1 MLLAIDIGNTS
12 ILVGVMDGA
21 RIVKS
26 WRLSTARDRTTDEYT
41 IILKGL
47 FRSTSEEITTS
58 DIDRAI
64 ISCVVPSLETVFVGS
79 VKECFKV
86 EPIVIAPG
94 VKTGMPILTD
104 NPREVGADR
113 IVNAVAAYAQH
124 KCALI
129 VVDLGTAATFDYITA
144 KGEYAGG
151 AIAPGIAVSAD
162 ALFTRAAKLTRVELK
177 RPAEVIGK
185 STRESL
191 TSGLY
196 YGFTGLVDGI
206 VRRFKDEVGAD
217 IKVIATGG
225 SAELIKD
232 ASSTIDATDEFL
244 VLKGLEI
251 IDKLNR

>member
-1 MLLAIDIGNTS
+1 MLLAIDIGNTTV
-12 ILVGVMDGA
+12 LVGVIDDGK
-21 RIVKS
+21 IIKS
-26 WRLSTARDRTTDEYT
+26 WRLSTARNRTTDEYT
-41 IILKGL
+41 IIIKGL
-47 FRSTSEEITTS
+47 FKSATEVVSTS

-64 ISCVVPSLETVFVGS
+64 ISCVVPSLEMVFVGS
-79 VKECFKV
+79 VKACFDL
-86 EPIVIAPG
+86 EPIVVGPG
-94 VKTGMPILTD
+94 VKTGMAILTD

-113 IVNAVAAYAQH
+113 IVNAVAAYTRY
-124 KCALI
+124 KCAII

-144 KGEYAGG
+144 NGEYAGG

-177 RPAEVIGK
+177 RPSEVIGK

-196 YGFTGLVDGI
+196 YGFVGLVDGI
-206 VRRFKDEVGAD
+206 VKRFKDELGRD

-225 SAELIKD
+225 AAKLIQD
-232 ASSTIDATDEFL
+232 ASTTIDATDEFL

-251 IDKLNR
+251 IDSLNR